1 MLQDVGMLVQ
11 ELKTA
16 CEALPRPELCDAE
29 KLVLLKVFTTV
40 VALLLKLEQHKDL
53 PLRPI
58 SLTKLDELILASQ
71 ERLAM
76 PRAALADPL
85 AWLQAQLQLPRCSG
99 FLNGV
104 SPAALACSLC
114 ALQFASYCAAS
125 CPPALMVSSISPQNT
140 PNQG

>member
-1 MLQDVGMLVQ
+1 MLVE

-58 SLTKLDELILASQ
+58 SLTKLDQLILASQ

-85 AWLQAQLQLPRCSG
+85 AWLQAELQLPRCSG
-99 FLNGV
+99 FLTGV
-104 SPAALACSLC
+104 SPAALGCSLC
-114 ALQFASYCAAS
+114 AWRAASYSAA
-125 CPPALMVSSISPQNT
+125 CCMLALLVSPVSPQHT
-140 PNQG
+140 PDQG